1 MGAEIV
7 RKMKDGMGLDPRYF
21 YDDYEEERDYKIY
34 LLDAKREEKRFE
46 QLAQA
51 QDALRADFA
60 KLRADLMERDAKH
73 AREVAQLEAELASAR
88 RQLSSRPPP
97 PPSTK
102 GRSRRNEG
110 SSS

>member
-1 MGAEIV
+1 
-7 RKMKDGMGLDPRYF
+7 MKDGMGLDPRYF

-51 QDALRADFA
+51 QDSLRADFA

-73 AREVAQLEAELASAR
+73 AREVAQLEAELAAAR
-88 RQLSSRPPP
+88 RQLPSRSTPSSA
-97 PPSTK
+97 K